1 MNLFCKTNKDFL
13 GALVK
18 CFHYSKALHHTFFE
32 MQSGILNFFVKIGVV
47 INDGH
52 GSKDVV

>member
-1 MNLFCKTNKDFL
+1 MNFFCKTNKDLL

-18 CFHYSKALHHTFFE
+18 CFHYSKALHHVFFE
-32 MQSGILNFFVKIGVV
+32 MQSSISEFFVKTRVV